1 MTGQPTKDH
10 PMSPTLPRLPRAL
23 GLAARPLPLPP
34 LNLVLGRLTRRLA
47 FAHPTLLRRLGGHAD
62 SRLLIDPADLPW
74 VLLLHP
80 APATLTAH
88 PRARPPAH
96 DARIAGPLSAFLA
109 MLHGVE
115 DGDALFFSRDL
126 TVEGD
131 TAAVLALRNAM
142 DDAELDLTEE
152 LAALAGPL
160 ANPLRRVLAGAE
172 RATGLHLHRADPGGL
187 P

>member
-1 MTGQPTKDH
+1 
-10 PMSPTLPRLPRAL
+10 MSPTLPRLPRAL

-34 LNLVLGRLTRRLA
+34 LNLLLGRLTRRLSD
-47 FAHPTLLRRLGGHAD
+47 AHPAMLRRLGDHAA
-62 SRLLIDPADLPW
+62 RRFLIDPVDLPW
-74 VLLLHP
+74 VLLLLP
-80 APATLTAH
+80 QDAIMTAH
-88 PRARPPAH
+88 QRHFRAPAH
-96 DARIAGPLSAFLA
+96 DARIAGTLSAFLA
-109 MLHGVE
+109 MMHGAE

-152 LAALAGPL
+152 LAALSGPFAL
-160 ANPLRRVLAGAE
+160 PLRRVLAGAE
-172 RATGLHLHRADPGGL
+172 RATGLHLHRIGGL